1 MGISLSQLAFSLCLF
16 AILQFSNVNA
26 EFRLYKPG
34 RFSSPSNNLGV
45 LKNGDSICL
54 KKHPSG
60 INIQCVA
67 KESDKMAV
75 FRIDGKLIKKET
87 YAPYFI
93 GGDKNGMIRKWT
105 SFPKGSFVLECALR
119 SETTRIRLTISES
132 CSSSPERPAR
142 SSAPKPSKRPFQP
155 SRPGP
160 VRSPKAPKKPSGMP
174 GDKAKIGCVIVGTQ
188 GVKLSKGWVR
198 QNNGIAY
205 LPHSSSTKLTP
216 KGDAPVY
223 FNFKA
228 KKTGRH
234 AFVVDLTTRANSEH
248 NDIWIWME
256 KGFQLI
262 KEGRPPKHETG
273 WIKGFQ
279 KLSSRGVALV
289 SGDHDPYSIATAE
302 ILQAGK
308 TYRFGI
314 AGRSTKVTIHRTLLY
329 VCKGLE
335 CTRWKGRHLQETCI
349 PGSFPSRRK

>member
-1 MGISLSQLAFSLCLF
+1 MAFSCSQVAFSLCLF
-16 AILQFSNVNA
+16 AILQFTQINA

-34 RFSSPSNNLGV
+34 RFSSASNYLGA

-54 KKHPSG
+54 KKHSSG

-67 KESDKMAV
+67 KESDKMAT
-75 FRIDGKLIKKET
+75 FRIDGKLVKKET
-87 YAPYFI
+87 FAPFFI
-93 GGDKNGMIRKWT
+93 GGDKNGIIKKWT

-119 SETTRIRLTISES
+119 SRTTRIRLTISES
-132 CSSSPERPAR
+132 CGDSPRPAR
-142 SSAPKPSKRPFQP
+142 SSAPKPSKRPSRSSPPKPTRSPRVTRKP
-155 SRPGP
+155 SR
-160 VRSPKAPKKPSGMP
+160 MP
-174 GDKAKIGCVIVGTQ
+174 ADKAKIGCVIVGTK

-198 QNNGIAY
+198 QNDGIAY

-216 KGDAPVY
+216 RGDAPVY
-223 FNFKA
+223 FDFKA

-256 KGFQLI
+256 KGFQLV
-262 KEGRPPKHETG
+262 KEGRPPIRETG

-289 SGDHDPYSIATAE
+289 SGDHDPYSISTGE

-329 VCKGLE
+329 VCKGIE